1 MVLKERYILYLY
13 FLLWFLYEL
22 QGVFWTAGNSLSLVI
37 ILSLTAISLF
47 YAVKVN
53 LEGGRRLQFINAL
66 NLLLIMFTL
75 YGIVYIIE
83 GPRATLGVTQSK
95 PYNYLKA
102 IYNSLLPI
110 YTFYYFSRKKILNH
124 SLLTRIGPLFFVMV
138 VVSYWHFEEVR
149 SGMQMRDGAPVDVV
163 NYECY
168 AFLSLF
174 TVLTVY
180 HKRAWIQYLG
190 IVFVMTFI
198 FMGMKRG
205 AIFVGILCTVWY
217 SYELL
222 KSSKGYKRV
231 LVILLSTFALLF
243 LSYLVL
249 HLLETNDFFHKRFQS
264 TVEGNTSGR
273 DILFYRFFYYYIY
286 DTDAFQFLF
295 GSGANATLSVSYNY
309 AHNDWLELA
318 VNQGVLGLFLY
329 LYFWYTFF
337 RSWNSMDR
345 NHYTHFTFGLLIMIS
360 FLKTFFSRTYG
371 DMDVY
376 STCML
381 GYCLGTIQPK
391 NAFSSD
397 FSSEEETCVAQNR
410 VE

>member
-1 MVLKERYILYLY
+1 MILKERYILYLY
-13 FLLWFLYEL
+13 LLLWFLYEL

-37 ILSLTAISLF
+37 ILILTAISLF

-53 LEGGRRLQFINAL
+53 LEGGSRVRFLTAL

-83 GPRATLGVTQSK
+83 GPRATLGVAQSK

-110 YTFYYFSRKKILNH
+110 YTFYYFSRKGILNH
-124 SLLTRIGPLFFVMV
+124 SLLTKIAPIFFVMV

-149 SGMQMRDGAPVDVV
+149 SAMQMRDGAAVDVV

-180 HKRAWIQYLG
+180 HQRTWLQYIG

-222 KSSKGYKRV
+222 NTSRGYKKV

-243 LSYLVL
+243 LSYWVL
-249 HLLETNDFFHKRFQS
+249 HLMETNDFFHKRFQS

-286 DTDAFQFLF
+286 DTNAFQFFF
-295 GSGANATLSVSYNY
+295 GSGANYTLSVYNNY

-318 VNQGVLGLFLY
+318 VNQGILGLSLY
-329 LYFWYTFF
+329 LYFWYAFF
-337 RSWNSMDR
+337 RSWHLMDR

-371 DMDVY
+371 DMDIY

-381 GYCLGTIQPK
+381 GYCLGIIHPIGAL
-391 NAFSSD
+391 NRAPSR
-397 FSSEEETCVAQNR
+397 EEEQVVTQN
-410 VE
+410 